1 MQMTKSFAETVEKR
15 LGESKSFRRAL
26 LGEAL
31 SCMIDGDVE
40 TGKSLLRK
48 YINGTI
54 GFVQL
59 GEALGHSSKTL
70 MRMLGPTGN
79 PKLRNFFEMI
89 TYLQKIEGSQL
100 AVVDRS
106 AA

>member
-1 MQMTKSFAETVEKR
+1 MQMTKSFHETVEKR
-15 LGESKSFRRAL
+15 LSESKSFRRAL
-26 LGEAL
+26 L
-31 SCMIDGDVE
+31 S
-40 TGKSLLRK
+40 
-48 YINGTI
+48 
-54 GFVQL
+54 
-59 GEALGHSSKTL
+59 EALGHSSKTL

-79 PKLRNFFEMI
+79 PQLRNFFEMI

>member
-1 MQMTKSFAETVEKR
+1 MTRSFHETVEKR
-15 LGESKSFRRAL
+15 LNESKTSRRAL
-26 LGEAL
+26 LSEAL
-31 SCMIDGDVE
+31 NCMIDGDVE

-48 YINGTI
+48 YVNGTI
-54 GFVQL
+54 GFVRL
-59 GEALGHSSKTL
+59 GKALGHSSKTL

-79 PKLRNFFEMI
+79 PQLRNFFEMI